1 MARTAF
7 ATLFARLRPPDAYP
21 GDAAADAELLRRYA
35 EARDPAA
42 FELLVWRHG
51 PLVLGTCRR
60 VARDEADAEDAFQ
73 ATFLILARKAATV
86 RQSLPNFLHRT
97 ARRAAL
103 RASQRRRPER
113 LTADV
118 PAATR
123 PALDADELALLD
135 AAIDGLGER
144 HRRVVVL
151 CYLQG
156 HTTDAAATI
165 LGVPRGTVLSRLATA
180 RARLA
185 ATLTRRGLTLPTAVA
200 ASTLSFDRVSACVA
214 LTLNPRAAAP
224 AAAIAQ
230 GVLTMM
236 LRHQL
241 AATAVALTLVGVGLT
256 GTGVALMPQAGG
268 DGPPAPAAIAAKKDD
283 TAVAMTAVNTQIVTT
298 ERKLTDAVEQ
308 WKQTVPKVSPVNIR
322 AKAELLSAVELLI
335 FKSEVDVLRVDL
347 QIEPIQKKIDTIET
361 RILTDN
367 GAIADFADKYAQDA
381 SAEVLKLGESMVQAE
396 MLATAASTAINNGAP
411 PNPNIDRLY
420 IEYNKLRELYCV
432 AARKELGRMNKSY
445 QNYFASFFKSQIQPL
460 EFGIAAE
467 RVTLSIYKQ
476 KRQALLDDL
485 AKLEAVPPEPAAVV
499 ALRQEL
505 ATLAASREALKAR
518 HLELSD
524 PATRSAVA
532 MEKVLL
538 ELIDLRAEVK
548 RLRDGK

>member
-1 MARTAF
+1 
-7 ATLFARLRPPDAYP
+7 
-21 GDAAADAELLRRYA
+21 
-35 EARDPAA
+35 
-42 FELLVWRHG
+42 
-51 PLVLGTCRR
+51 
-60 VARDEADAEDAFQ
+60 
-73 ATFLILARKAATV
+73 
-86 RQSLPNFLHRT
+86 
-97 ARRAAL
+97 
-103 RASQRRRPER
+103 
-113 LTADV
+113 
-118 PAATR
+118 
-123 PALDADELALLD
+123 
-135 AAIDGLGER
+135 
-144 HRRVVVL
+144 
-151 CYLQG
+151 
-156 HTTDAAATI
+156 
-165 LGVPRGTVLSRLATA
+165 
-180 RARLA
+180 
-185 ATLTRRGLTLPTAVA
+185 
-200 ASTLSFDRVSACVA
+200 
-214 LTLNPRAAAP
+214 
-224 AAAIAQ
+224 
-230 GVLTMM
+230 MM
-236 LRHQL
+236 IRHQL
-241 AATAVALTLVGVGLT
+241 AATAVALTLVGVGVT
-256 GTGVALMPQAGG
+256 GTGVALMPHPGG
-268 DGPPAPAAIAAKKDD
+268 DGPPVPAAVAAKKDD
-283 TAVAMTAVNTQIVTT
+283 PAVTMIAVNAQIAAT

-308 WKQTVPKVSPVNIR
+308 WKQSVPKVSPVNIR

-485 AKLEAVPPEPAAVV
+485 AKLEAAPPEPAAVV

-505 ATLAASREALKAR
+505 ATLTASREALKAR
-518 HLELSD
+518 HPEVYD

>member
-1 MARTAF
+1 M
-7 ATLFARLRPPDAYP
+7 
-21 GDAAADAELLRRYA
+21 
-35 EARDPAA
+35 
-42 FELLVWRHG
+42 
-51 PLVLGTCRR
+51 
-60 VARDEADAEDAFQ
+60 
-73 ATFLILARKAATV
+73 
-86 RQSLPNFLHRT
+86 
-97 ARRAAL
+97 
-103 RASQRRRPER
+103 
-113 LTADV
+113 
-118 PAATR
+118 
-123 PALDADELALLD
+123 
-135 AAIDGLGER
+135 
-144 HRRVVVL
+144 
-151 CYLQG
+151 
-156 HTTDAAATI
+156 
-165 LGVPRGTVLSRLATA
+165 
-180 RARLA
+180 
-185 ATLTRRGLTLPTAVA
+185 
-200 ASTLSFDRVSACVA
+200 
-214 LTLNPRAAAP
+214 
-224 AAAIAQ
+224 
-230 GVLTMM
+230 
-236 LRHQL
+236 
-241 AATAVALTLVGVGLT
+241 
-256 GTGVALMPQAGG
+256 
-268 DGPPAPAAIAAKKDD
+268 
-283 TAVAMTAVNTQIVTT
+283 
-298 ERKLTDAVEQ
+298 
-308 WKQTVPKVSPVNIR
+308 
-322 AKAELLSAVELLI
+322 
-335 FKSEVDVLRVDL
+335 DVLRVDL